1 MEIKSLEPDVN
12 LLPSDLLNDI
22 EYDEYDKE
30 IEFMPSLTNEDFSP
44 NSMSY
49 YILNKKNYNSN
60 NYFLH

>member
-30 IEFMPSLTNEDFSP
+30 IEFKPSLSNEDSSQ

-49 YILNKKNYNSN
+49 NNLYFPLLN
-60 NYFLH
+60 

>member
-22 EYDEYDKE
+22 EYDKYDKE
-30 IEFMPSLTNEDFSP
+30 IEFKPSLPNEDSSQ

-49 YILNKKNYNSN
+49 NNLYFPLLN
-60 NYFLH
+60 

>member
-30 IEFMPSLTNEDFSP
+30 IEFKPSLPNEDSSQ

-49 YILNKKNYNSN
+49 NNLYFPLLN
-60 NYFLH
+60 